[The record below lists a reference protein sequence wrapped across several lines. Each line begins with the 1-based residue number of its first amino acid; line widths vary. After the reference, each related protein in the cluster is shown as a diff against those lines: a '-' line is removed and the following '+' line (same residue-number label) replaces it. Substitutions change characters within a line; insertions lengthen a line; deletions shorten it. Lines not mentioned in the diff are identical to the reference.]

1 MVITIITVFG
11 SHNHVFY
18 VIVMLFA
25 DADSNAQSIKSHD
38 RNLFIK
44 AVSWELKEDT
54 SQWQIF
60 RWRVAGEAGKHR
72 RILPTSFISLIKRI
86 FKLGVSSILAYFLVR

>member
-25 DADSNAQSIKSHD
+25 DADSTEQSIKSHD

-54 SQWQIF
+54 NQIF
-60 RWRVAGEAGKHR
+60 DGELLGRQASIEGFHR
-72 RILPTSFISLIKRI
+72 RHLVSLIKRI
-86 FKLGVSSILAYFLVR
+86 LSSEFQSILAYFLVR